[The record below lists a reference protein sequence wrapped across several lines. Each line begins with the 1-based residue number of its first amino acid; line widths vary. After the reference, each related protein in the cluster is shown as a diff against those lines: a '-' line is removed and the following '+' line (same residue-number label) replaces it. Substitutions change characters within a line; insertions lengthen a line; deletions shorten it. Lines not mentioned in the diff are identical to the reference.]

1 MPTNNYVPQPT
12 ETADVELSPELL
24 KLSEQIAENVHEV
37 WSAARMSEGWTYGE
51 SRNDSLKHHPCLIP
65 YNELPERE
73 KEYDRNTAMQTLK
86 LIQKMGFQIISRP
99 K

>member
-37 WSAARMSEGWTYGE
+37 WSAARMAE
-51 SRNDSLKHHPCLIP
+51 
-65 YNELPERE
+65 
-73 KEYDRNTAMQTLK
+73 
-86 LIQKMGFQIISRP
+86 
-99 K
+99 